1 MKVSSFVSILTTSTE
16 WAVEATGN
24 FHGRPSVEDLQR
36 SETVPHAI
44 PV

>member
-1 MKVSSFVSILTTSTE
+1 MQVSSFVSILTTSSE
-16 WAVEATGN
+16 WAVVASGN

-36 SETVPHAI
+36 SETTVQAI